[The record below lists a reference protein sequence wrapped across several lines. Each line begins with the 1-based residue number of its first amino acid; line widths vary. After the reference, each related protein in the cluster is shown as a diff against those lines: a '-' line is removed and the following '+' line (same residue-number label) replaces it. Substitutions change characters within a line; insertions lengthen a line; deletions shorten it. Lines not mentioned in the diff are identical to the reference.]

1 VDTLLAMPTLT
12 WEDLGVGSHKV
23 ETLMMSS
30 YLLSSKMIATKV
42 PIRAKVWPSS
52 SEDEA
57 RFSFSC
63 QPHQVMWV
71 QRKAYHMMAQ
81 FMEHGCLQPQT
92 RHCSINEWNNVA
104 LQDTTLTVLNQ
115 WAYFFRIEFSKPNQK
130 LIKIKKSILIGILYF
145 FNTRLWQ
152 Y

>member
-1 VDTLLAMPTLT
+1 MPTLT

-30 YLLSSKMIATKV
+30 YLLNSSKMIATKV
-42 PIRAKVWPSS
+42 PIRATGGKSS

-71 QRKAYHMMAQ
+71 QRKNTLMMAH

-104 LQDTTLTVLNQ
+104 FARYDSDSSKATENTHPFLKLPLARAPSHADTSRAGLFTPRSLAVAFVPT
-115 WAYFFRIEFSKPNQK
+115 EDE
-130 LIKIKKSILIGILYF
+130 
-145 FNTRLWQ
+145 
-152 Y
+152 